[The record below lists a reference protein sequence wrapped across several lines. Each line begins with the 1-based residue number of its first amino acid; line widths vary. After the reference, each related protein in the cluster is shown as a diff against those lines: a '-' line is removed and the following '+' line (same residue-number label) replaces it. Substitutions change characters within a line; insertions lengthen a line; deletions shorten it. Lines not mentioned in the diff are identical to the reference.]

1 VTSRHDVHY
10 AFCHIMLPR
19 MVFSADGPLF
29 LARLSGDDGSQILAD
44 QWNQLCGRN
53 RLLRKRARDFT
64 RNAVELTERWEAFV
78 ITPPPALEIAEAHF
92 VGLLI
97 DFEVLNEATAQGSD
111 AVARSGGVRYLC
123 LERSHPMPT
132 MIGEWHYQFGER
144 SNLGFGPDPSVEA
157 MVQVLAGL
165 VGITAVFDD
174 EPEPKQ
180 VPSHAATSTPSE
192 EDPLDLVDHL
202 ERLQRLHADGFLS
215 EEEFTAAKVKLLD

>member
-1 VTSRHDVHY
+1 MTSRHDVHY

-44 QWNQLCGRN
+44 LWNQLCGRN

-78 ITPPPALEIAEAHF
+78 ITPPPALEMAEAHF

-165 VGITAVFDD
+165 VGITVAFDD

-180 VPSHAATSTPSE
+180 APSHAVTSAPSE

-215 EEEFTAAKVKLLD
+215 EEEVAAAKAKFLD